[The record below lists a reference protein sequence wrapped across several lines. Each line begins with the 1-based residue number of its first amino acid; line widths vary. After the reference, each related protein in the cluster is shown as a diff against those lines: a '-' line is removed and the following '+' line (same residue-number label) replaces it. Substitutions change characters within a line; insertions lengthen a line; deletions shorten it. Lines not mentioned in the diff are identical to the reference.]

1 MSTFF
6 NPVHAAMF
14 YVHKGL
20 NVSTVDLVFHNFLAH
35 QCVSF
40 GPGVKTRNMNFRW
53 NFAKQI
59 TESGEKN

>member
-6 NPVHAAMF
+6 NPVNASMF

-20 NVSTVDLVFHNFLAH
+20 NVSTVDWVFHKFLAH

-40 GPGVKTRNMNFRW
+40 VKTRNMNFRW

-59 TESGEKN
+59 TEAGEKELN